1 MNPGLAYWWI
11 FHTVSLILASV
22 FTVIVGLA
30 GHCLLKPG
38 KMVRTIFP
46 YIKRNDTAEQSNNS
60 DTDVHVKSKMFGL
73 KLSNDAITLLFFM
86 ALRMIFYSIWIFF
99 SKIFIIDKGYNN
111 PYSIVL
117 NCFYDNGTL
126 VEISPLEQITI
137 TDPVWCYAINTNIAG
152 AAGQATGALAMAW
165 LISSTETWIIIKIK
179 LKFKKTEISNEKNKI
194 KAYICYLLIILT
206 ITTIAIIIIWTNRK
220 FFTKEACNVFL
231 LENIVILII
240 PFEKLIPLMCI
251 RNLVE
256 NTNRDRISSLYPK
269 KRKSED
275 DLKQNLMPSG
285 PESHEMHEATAD
297 SSNKSP
303 CPSLSP
309 SPKPSSHESEQ

>member
-1 MNPGLAYWWI
+1 MGIPYCITNPCFCFYS
-11 FHTVSLILASV
+11 H
-22 FTVIVGLA
+22 IVGLT

-46 YIKRNDTAEQSNNS
+46 YIKRNDTARQSN
-60 DTDVHVKSKMFGL
+60 DTDAESTIFGST
-73 KLSNDAITLLFFM
+73 LSNDAIKLLFFM

-99 SKIFIIDKGYNN
+99 SNTFIIYEGYNN
-111 PYSIVL
+111 PYSIEF

-137 TDPVWCYAINTNIAG
+137 TDPVWCYAINTNIAE

-165 LISSTETWIIIKIK
+165 LIASIETWIIIKIK
-179 LKFKKTEISNEKNKI
+179 LKFKKTENSNEKNKI

-220 FFTKEACNVFL
+220 FFTKEARNVFL

-256 NTNRDRISSLYPK
+256 NTGRDRISSFYLK

-275 DLKQNLMPSG
+275 ELKRKLMTE

-303 CPSLSP
+303 SPSLSP
-309 SPKPSSHESEQ
+309 SPKNSSREESEQ